1 MCPWQITLIKYAT
14 FLLILESASKLL
26 PTVQAVITA
35 SMKQKKK
42 KKGGGEG
49 ECDKCYSMWIER
61 YYHSLTTVS
70 EVFAG
75 KPWTQFQKSQKID
88 RFLTVMAVM

>member
-1 MCPWQITLIKYAT
+1 MADHINQICHFFADPRVSFKA
-14 FLLILESASKLL
+14 
-26 PTVQAVITA
+26 ITNSPGSHYCFNEA
-35 SMKQKKK
+35 KKKK